1 MTMAPCRGAMASKAS
16 KLVARVRLAYIR
28 YAYGFTARQYK
39 FIQAFFRY
47 PNNALNPS
55 ATPAAISPPYLDLTD
70 LAIARVDPVA

>member
-1 MTMAPCRGAMASKAS
+1 MASKAS

-47 PNNALNPS
+47 PNE
-55 ATPAAISPPYLDLTD
+55 
-70 LAIARVDPVA
+70 